1 MDDEFH
7 VRSLISR
14 WLSDE
19 GFECLQADDA
29 RRPAHYL
36 RDRQVHLV
44 TLDITLPGRS
54 GTELL
59 EEIFAIC
66 PDVVVL
72 MVTPCRKPARRS
84 TSCGAGLPGIWSSRS
99 RASN

>member
-14 WLSDE
+14 WLTDE
-19 GFECLQADDA
+19 GFECLQADSGHA
-29 RRPAHYL
+29 ACHCL
-36 RDRQVHLV
+36 RNGRVHLV

-54 GTELL
+54 GAELL

-66 PDVVVL
+66 P
-72 MVTPCRKPARRS
+72 
-84 TSCGAGLPGIWSSRS
+84 TSAC
-99 RASN
+99 